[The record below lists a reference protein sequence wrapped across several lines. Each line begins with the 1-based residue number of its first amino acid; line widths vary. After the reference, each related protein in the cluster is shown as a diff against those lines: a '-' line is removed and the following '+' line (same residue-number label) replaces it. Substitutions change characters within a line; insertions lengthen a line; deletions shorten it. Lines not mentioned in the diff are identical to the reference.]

1 VVETV
6 RLNSSCAYR
15 GARACARIRQLTGL
29 VLFLLCWPLP
39 GNTAGA
45 TPGAA
50 AVATAHPLATAAA
63 RATLRAGGNAFD
75 AAVSIAAALAVVEP
89 ASSGLGGGGF
99 WLLHRA
105 RDGFE
110 VMIDAR
116 ERAPLAARAD
126 MYLDKDGN
134 PVPRL
139 SLDGPLAAAIPGTPA
154 ALAHMARRY
163 GRLPL
168 SQTLAPAIRLAR
180 DGFPVTPRYRRLAR
194 LRLKALRASPAAAEV
209 FLRDG
214 AVPHEGF
221 VVRQS
226 DLAVVFERIVRQGRA
241 GFYAGETA
249 KELVAGVRAAD
260 GIWRLEDLAAYHVVE
275 RAPVTGRY
283 GWLRITSAT
292 LPSSGGIVLL
302 QMLNILA
309 GYDLASQPRTSR
321 DHLLIESMRRA
332 YRDRARYLGDSD
344 FVSVDVRGL
353 LSQAHAAKLRAS
365 ISPRA
370 ASASDTLPDAAP
382 SSRGAN
388 TTHFSVIDRQGN
400 RVAATLTVNY
410 AFGSGFV
417 APGTGVLLNNEMD
430 DFVLKPG
437 VPNLYGLVGNKAN
450 AIAPGKR
457 PLSSMTPTFLESP
470 DAVVI
475 LGTPGGSRIITMVL
489 LATLEVARGRGGARD
504 WVALPRFHHQYLP
517 DVVQFEPRAFQQAEI
532 EALRRLGHRLK
543 RRKRPYGNMQIV
555 AWDKETNR
563 LDAAS
568 DPRGEGAVWIERR
581 REAP

>member
-1 VVETV
+1 V
-6 RLNSSCAYR
+6 
-15 GARACARIRQLTGL
+15 RACARIRQLTGL

-45 TPGAA
+45 TPNAA

-116 ERAPLAARAD
+116 ERAPLATRAD

-568 DPRGEGAVWIERR
+568 DPRGEGAAWIERR

>member
-1 VVETV
+1 MGG
-6 RLNSSCAYR
+6 YR
-15 GARACARIRQLTGL
+15 C
-29 VLFLLCWPLP
+29 
-39 GNTAGA
+39 
-45 TPGAA
+45 
-50 AVATAHPLATAAA
+50 H
-63 RATLRAGGNAFD
+63 
-75 AAVSIAAALAVVEP
+75 
-89 ASSGLGGGGF
+89 
-99 WLLHRA
+99 
-105 RDGFE
+105 
-110 VMIDAR
+110 
-116 ERAPLAARAD
+116 
-126 MYLDKDGN
+126 
-134 PVPRL
+134 
-139 SLDGPLAAAIPGTPA
+139 
-154 ALAHMARRY
+154 
-163 GRLPL
+163 
-168 SQTLAPAIRLAR
+168 
-180 DGFPVTPRYRRLAR
+180 PVTPRYRRLAR